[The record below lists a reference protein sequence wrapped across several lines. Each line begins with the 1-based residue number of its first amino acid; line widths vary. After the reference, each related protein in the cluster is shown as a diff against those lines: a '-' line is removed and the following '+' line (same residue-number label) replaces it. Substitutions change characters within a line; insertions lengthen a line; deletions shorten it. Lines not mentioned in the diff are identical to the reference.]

1 MVARP
6 TGLGKGLDAL
16 IPGRDPRKPTRD
28 GGDGDGSGLGLRNL
42 DVKSISPNPNQPRI
56 HFDDESLAELAASIR
71 AVGLLQPILVRPKA
85 GSTNSFELIAGERR
99 WRASQRAGLTV
110 IPALVRETD
119 DVASVE
125 QALVENLHRQD
136 LTPLEEAAAYKQLLD
151 DFSMTHEQVAE
162 KVGKTRS
169 AITNS
174 LRLLALPP
182 SIQQLLAD
190 GRLSG
195 GHARALLALT
205 DRTTQEQLAR
215 QCANDGWTVR
225 AVEEAVRQNL
235 GRTKA
240 TSKTTSTSSSTTK
253 TSTKP
258 TTMPQPGL
266 VELERLLGEHLATN
280 VSVTSTNGRGKVVV
294 EFADLNDLERI
305 YRAMT
310 EGPAVSD

>member
-1 MVARP
+1 MARP

-28 GGDGDGSGLGLRNL
+28 GGDGDGTGLGLRNL

-71 AVGLLQPILVRPKA
+71 AVGLLQPILVRPKV

-240 TSKTTSTSSSTTK
+240 TSKTTSTNSSTTK
-253 TSTKP
+253 TSTKS

>member
-1 MVARP
+1 MARP

-85 GSTNSFELIAGERR
+85 GSANSFELIAGERR

-240 TSKTTSTSSSTTK
+240 TSKTTSTNSSTTK
-253 TSTKP
+253 TSTKS

>member
-1 MVARP
+1 MARP

-240 TSKTTSTSSSTTK
+240 TSKTTSTNSSTTK
-253 TSTKP
+253 NSTKS